1 MPQFK
6 FEAIDA
12 TGKEIKDVIEAPTED
27 DAQATIRQ
35 MGYVVTRISLHKDRK
50 IKKAEKKNDGKTF
63 SFGRVKSKQLTTF
76 TRQLSIL
83 QDAGL
88 PILRSL
94 NILMVQSKPGPLRN
108 SLIDVCSEIESGS
121 SLSEAMAK
129 TPKAFNRLYV
139 NMIKAGEAGGALETI
154 LQRLAEFLERSEQLK
169 RKIKSAMTYPIAVV
183 FFAIGILTFI
193 MIAIIPRFKEIFDSF
208 ETKLPL
214 PTVILMEGS
223 RLALQYFYLFPLIP
237 FSIWLMVKL
246 TTSFEFGRYGWH
258 LFLLKLPIFG
268 NLFEKT
274 TIARTTRTLGTLVT
288 SGVPIL
294 EALHITKETSSNA
307 VFEKMYQKVLEAI
320 RDGDTI
326 ANPMKQN
333 SCPPFHFGALLYF
346 IFFIP
351 IVGGLIYMLKLRNR
365 IMDEMVVNMVD
376 VGEETGEL
384 DVMLYKVADTYDDE
398 VETLTEGLM
407 SMLEPLLIMGLGIM
421 VGFIVISLFLPLIKL
436 ITSLSSAGGGGG

>member
-1 MPQFK
+1 MPQYK

-12 TGKEIKDVIEAPTED
+12 TGKEIKDII
-27 DAQATIRQ
+27 DAQTEEEAQQTIRQ
-35 MGYVVTRISLHKDRK
+35 MGYVITRISLHKDRK
-50 IKKAEKKNDGKTF
+50 VKKADKKNDGKTF
-63 SFGRVKSKQLTTF
+63 SFGKVGSKQLTTF

-94 NILMVQSKPGPLRN
+94 NILMVQSRPGALRN
-108 SLIDVCSEIESGS
+108 SLIDVCQEIESGA

-169 RKIKSAMTYPIAVV
+169 RKIKAAMTYPVAVV
-183 FFAIGILTFI
+183 FFAIAILAFI
-193 MIAIIPRFKEIFDSF
+193 MVFIIPKFEEIFKSF
-208 ETKLPL
+208 DTELPIMTL
-214 PTVILMEGS
+214 ILMTAS
-223 RLALQYFYLFPLIP
+223 RLCMQYWFLFPLIP
-237 FSIWLMVKL
+237 FSIWLMIKL
-246 TTSFEFGRYGWH
+246 TTSFEYGRFGWH

-268 NLFEKT
+268 SLFEKT
-274 TIARTTRTLGTLVT
+274 TVARTTRTLGTLVT

-294 EALHITKETSSNA
+294 EALHITKETSNNA
-307 VFEKMYQKVLEAI
+307 VFEQMYQRVLEAI

-326 ANPMKQN
+326 ASPMKAN
-333 SCPPFHFGALLYF
+333 SCPAFHFGALLYF
-346 IFFIP
+346 MFFIP
-351 IVGGLIYMLKLRNR
+351 IVGALIYMMKLRNR
-365 IMDEMVVNMVD
+365 ILDDMVVNMVD

-384 DVMLYKVADTYDDE
+384 DVMLYKVADTFDDE
-398 VETLTEGLM
+398 VQTLTESLM
-407 SMLEPLLIMGLGIM
+407 SMLEPLLIMFLGIM

-436 ITSLSSAGGGGG
+436 ITELSSNG

>member
-12 TGKEIKDVIEAPTED
+12 TGKEIKDVIEAQTED
-27 DAQATIRQ
+27 EAQQTIRQ
-35 MGYVVTRISLHKDRK
+35 MGYIITKIALHKDRK
-50 IKKAEKKNDGKTF
+50 VKKAEKKGDGKTF

-94 NILMVQSKPGPLRN
+94 NILMIQSRPGALRN
-108 SLIDVCSEIESGS
+108 SLIDVCQEIESGA

-169 RKIKSAMTYPIAVV
+169 RKIKAAMTYPIAVV
-183 FFAIGILTFI
+183 FFAIAILAFI
-193 MIAIIPRFKEIFDSF
+193 MVFIILKFEEIFKSF
-208 ETKLPL
+208 DTELPVMTL
-214 PTVILMEGS
+214 ILMTAS
-223 RLALQYFYLFPLIP
+223 RLATQYWFLFPLIP

-246 TTSFEFGRYGWH
+246 TTSFEYGRFGWH
-258 LFLLKLPIFG
+258 LFLLKLPVFG
-268 NLFEKT
+268 QLFEKT
-274 TIARTTRTLGTLVT
+274 TVARTTRTLGTLVT

-294 EALHITKETSSNA
+294 EALHITKETSNNA
-307 VFEKMYQKVLEAI
+307 VFELLYQRVLEAI

-326 ANPMKQN
+326 ASPMKAN

-346 IFFIP
+346 TFFIP
-351 IVGGLIYMLKLRNR
+351 LAGALIYMMKLRNR
-365 IMDEMVVNMVD
+365 ILDDMVVNMVD

-384 DVMLYKVADTYDDE
+384 DIMLYKVADTFDE
-398 VETLTEGLM
+398 EVQTLTESLM
-407 SMLEPLLIMGLGIM
+407 SMLEPLLIMFLGIM

-436 ITSLSSAGGGGG
+436 ITELSSNASKG

>member
-12 TGKEIKDVIEAPTED
+12 TTGKEIKDIIDATTED
-27 DAQATIRQ
+27 EAQQTIRQ
-35 MGYVVTRISLHKDRK
+35 MGYIVTKIAPYKDRK
-50 IKKAEKKNDGKTF
+50 IKKADKKNDGKTF
-63 SFGRVKSKQLTTF
+63 SFGRVGSKQLTTF

-94 NILMVQSKPGPLRN
+94 NILMVQSRPGALRN
-108 SLIDVCSEIESGS
+108 SLIDVCQEIESGS
-121 SLSEAMAK
+121 NLSEAMSK
-129 TPKAFNRLYV
+129 TPKCFNRLYV

-169 RKIKSAMTYPIAVV
+169 RKIKAAMTYPIAVV

-193 MIAIIPRFKEIFDSF
+193 MIAIIPKFQEIFDSF
-208 ETKLPL
+208 ETELPTM
-214 PTVILMEGS
+214 TVILMTGS
-223 RLALQYFYLFPLIP
+223 RLCLQYWFLFPLIP
-237 FSIWLMVKL
+237 FSIWLMIKL
-246 TTSFEFGRYGWH
+246 TTSFEYGRFGWH

-268 NLFEKT
+268 QLFEKVT
-274 TIARTTRTLGTLVT
+274 VARTTRTLGTLVT

-294 EALHITKETSSNA
+294 EALHITRETSNNA
-307 VFEKMYQKVLEAI
+307 VFELMYHRVLEAI

-326 ANPMKQN
+326 ANPMKVH
-333 SCPPFHFGALLYF
+333 SGTTFHFGTLLYF
-346 IFFIP
+346 TFFLPIFGAFI
-351 IVGGLIYMLKLRNR
+351 YAMR
-365 IMDEMVVNMVD
+365 IRSRILDDMVVNMVD

-398 VETLTEGLM
+398 VQTLTESLM
-407 SMLEPLLIMGLGIM
+407 SMLEPLLIIMLGVL
-421 VGFIVISLFLPLIKL
+421 VGFIVVALFLPLIKL
-436 ITSLSSAGGGGG
+436 ISELSQAK